1 MNRGLLKGFF
11 RSYDS
16 CIPLTVQSDSLKHP
30 NDMYS
35 KNMLNGVYC
44 FSTFCLILMSSLL
57 ALPHNAASGSRGKQ
71 KKIDNNVH
79 GMLK

>member
-1 MNRGLLKGFF
+1 MDRGLLKGFF

-35 KNMLNGVYC
+35 KKYVERCILLFNILSYTHEFIAC
-44 FSTFCLILMSSLL
+44 FT
-57 ALPHNAASGSRGKQ
+57 A
-71 KKIDNNVH
+71 
-79 GMLK
+79 